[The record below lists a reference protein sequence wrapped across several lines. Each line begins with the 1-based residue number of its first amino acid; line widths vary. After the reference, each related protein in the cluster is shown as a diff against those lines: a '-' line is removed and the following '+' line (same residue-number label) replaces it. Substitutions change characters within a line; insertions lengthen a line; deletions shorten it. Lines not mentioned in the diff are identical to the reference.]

1 MRGKT
6 SYHHLQENTP
16 GKCRRKSVKTKGGI
30 TASLIA
36 PQYVPPVLND
46 NDDDDD
52 DVVCDGDDDDDQLT
66 VMKWLKVLPWK
77 GSRSWCQ
84 QKIPYR
90 TVAMLSVAVFL
101 ACLDK

>member
-1 MRGKT
+1 MQKKI
-6 SYHHLQENTP
+6 SE
-16 GKCRRKSVKTKGGI
+16 TKGGI
-30 TASLIA
+30 TSSLIA
-36 PQYVPPVLND
+36 PQHVPPAL
-46 NDDDDD
+46 DDDDD
-52 DVVCDGDDDDDQLT
+52 DEDEEEEEEDENDDDHDDKLIII
-66 VMKWLKVLPWK
+66 MKWLKVLPWK